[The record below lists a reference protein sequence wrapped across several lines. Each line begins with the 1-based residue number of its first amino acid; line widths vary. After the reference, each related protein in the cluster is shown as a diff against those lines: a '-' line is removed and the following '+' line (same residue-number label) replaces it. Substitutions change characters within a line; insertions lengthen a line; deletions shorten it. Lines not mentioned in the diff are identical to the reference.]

1 MVLVMSL
8 TKEEFMGKDKYLVRQ
23 HDMTDCAAACLAT
36 VCMYYKKEITI
47 TKLRDVLGTDIKGTT
62 LKGLEAGA
70 KKLGFDTK
78 AVRVDKD
85 GFVSKYTLPAVAHVI
100 TDQGL
105 SHFVVIHKI
114 KKDMVT
120 VLDPAKGKEKKS
132 IEEFFKDFDGILLLM
147 VPNNEFSP
155 GKNKSGS
162 MLSKFIDLLLPQKA
176 LFIYSIIGSVILTIL
191 GIASSFFNKFLMDEI
206 LPYGLKNQL
215 KVFVLAFLVLGI
227 TQIILSAIRQHMLLY
242 LSQKIDIPLLLGYFK
257 HVYKLPMQFF
267 TTRKVGDI
275 LTRFSDAFT
284 IKNVLTSISLS
295 LIMDI
300 ILATVSAIILYI
312 MNSTLFIVILI
323 LTIVSAALIYIFKE
337 PYKKINLKQMEAGSR
352 LNSHIIESLKG
363 VETLKVLAAE
373 DKSIEK
379 LEIEYIK
386 NLKIAFKEGVLSNIQ
401 GSISSGVSTMGNLIL
416 MYIGAMM
423 VIDGKITLG
432 SLMAFTSLSGYFMD
446 PIGRLIGLQLSIQ
459 EASIS
464 LKRISEIYE
473 VDKEQI
479 EEDKLNLEAVDG
491 DIELENVTFRY
502 GSRAPVLKDVNI
514 RIPKGK
520 KVALVG
526 ESGSG
531 KTTISKLLLKYYT
544 PEEGK
549 IKVAGYDI
557 EELDVYSLRR
567 TIAYVPQNIELFS
580 GTIKEN
586 ILLGKSGATYE
597 DIKTA
602 CENASCNSFV
612 EKLPAKYDTFLDEA
626 GGGLSGGEKQRLALA
641 RALIKKSKFLILDE
655 ATSNLDF
662 ISEAKIYDTLFVKG
676 KNLTMLIIAHRLST
690 IRNCDLIYVMDN
702 GKVVEVGDHES
713 LLKEKGYYYRLYVS
727 QVGELEPK
735 DIENNGKNLEDKAV
749 KKAMEDES
757 LETPLVEEGE
767 EYEYN

>member
-1 MVLVMSL
+1 
-8 TKEEFMGKDKYLVRQ
+8 MGYKKYLVKQ

-47 TKLRDVLGTDIKGTT
+47 TKLRDILGTDIKGTT
-62 LKGLEAGA
+62 LKGLENGA
-70 KKLGFDTK
+70 ERLGFDTRSI
-78 AVRVDKD
+78 RVDKK
-85 GFVSKYTLPAVAHVI
+85 GFTSKYTLPAIAHVI
-100 TDQGL
+100 TEEGL
-105 SHFVVIHKI
+105 SHFVVIHKV
-114 KKDMVT
+114 KKDKVII
-120 VLDPAKGKEKKS
+120 LDPAKGVEKKN
-132 IEEFFKDFDGILLLM
+132 IEEFFKSFDGILLLM

-162 MLSKFIDLLLPQKA
+162 MLSKFTSLLLPQKA
-176 LFIYSIIGSVILTIL
+176 LFIYSIIASILLTLL
-191 GIASSFFNKFLMDEI
+191 GIGSSFFNKFLMDEI

-215 KVFVLAFLVLGI
+215 KVFVIGFLAVGI

-267 TTRKVGDI
+267 TTRKTGDI

-295 LIMDI
+295 LIIDV
-300 ILATVSAIILYI
+300 ILALVSAVILYI

-323 LTIVSAALIYIFKE
+323 LTVISAALIYIFKE
-337 PYKKINLKQMEAGSR
+337 PYKKINLKQMEAGAR

-363 VETLKVLAAE
+363 VETIKVLAAE

-379 LEIEYIK
+379 LEVEYIK

-401 GSISSGVSTMGNLIL
+401 GSISSGVSTVGNLIL
-416 MYIGAMM
+416 MYIGATL

-432 SLMAFTSLSGYFMD
+432 SLMAFTSLSHYFMD
-446 PIGRLIGLQLSIQ
+446 PIGRLISLQLSIQ

-473 VDKEQI
+473 VEKEQI
-479 EEDKLNLEAVDG
+479 EEDKIKIDVIDG
-491 DIELENVTFRY
+491 DIELENITFRY
-502 GSRAPVLKDVNI
+502 GSRAPVLKDVTI
-514 RIPKGK
+514 KIPKGK

-549 IKVAGYDI
+549 IKICGYDI
-557 EELDVYSLRR
+557 DELDIYALRKA
-567 TIAYVPQNIELFS
+567 IAYVPQNIELFS
-580 GTIKEN
+580 GSIKEN
-586 ILLGKSGATYE
+586 ILLGKANASFKE
-597 DIKTA
+597 IKEA
-602 CENASCNSFV
+602 CEAASCNSFI
-612 EKLPAKYDTFLDEA
+612 EKLPSKYDTFLDEA
-626 GGGLSGGEKQRLALA
+626 GGGLSGGERQRLALA
-641 RALIKKSKFLILDE
+641 RALIKKAKFLILDE

-662 ISEAKIYDTLFVKG
+662 ISESKIYDTLFVKG
-676 KNLTMLIIAHRLST
+676 RNTTMLIIAHRLST
-690 IRNCDLIYVMDN
+690 IRNCDIIYVMDK
-702 GKVVEVGDHES
+702 GKVVEAGDHET
-713 LLKEKGYYYRLYVS
+713 LLKKKGYYYKLYVS

-735 DIENNGKNLEDKAV
+735 DIENTENIIPSFDEDK
-749 KKAMEDES
+749 KYDYS
-757 LETPLVEEGE
+757 LEELGDCE

>member
-1 MVLVMSL
+1 MSY
-8 TKEEFMGKDKYLVRQ
+8 KKYLVRQ
-23 HDMTDCAAACLAT
+23 QDMTDCAAACLAT
-36 VCMYYKKEITI
+36 VSMYYKKEITI

-62 LKGLEAGA
+62 LKGLEDGA
-70 KKLGFDTK
+70 NRLGFDTK
-78 AVRVDKD
+78 AIRVDKE
-85 GFVSKYTLPAVAHVI
+85 GFKSKYTLPAIAHVI
-100 TDQGL
+100 TEEGV
-105 SHFVVIHKI
+105 SHFVVIHKV
-114 KKDMVT
+114 KKDKV
-120 VLDPAKGKEKKS
+120 VILDPAKGVEKKE
-132 IEEFFKDFDGILLLM
+132 IEEFFKSFDGILLLM
-147 VPNNEFSP
+147 IPNHEFSP
-155 GKNKSGS
+155 GKNKSGG
-162 MLSKFIDLLLPQKA
+162 MLSKFISLLLPQKS
-176 LFIYSIIGSVILTIL
+176 LFIYSIIGSIILTVL
-191 GIASSFFNKFLMDEI
+191 GIASSFFNKILMDEI

-215 KVFVLAFLVLGI
+215 KVFVIGFLVLGI

-284 IKNVLTSISLS
+284 IKNILTSISLS

-300 ILATVSAIILYI
+300 ILATVSAVILYI
-312 MNSTLFIVILI
+312 MNSTLFIIILA
-323 LTIVSAALIYIFKE
+323 LTIISAILIYIFKE
-337 PYKKINLKQMEAGSR
+337 PYKKINLKQMEAGAK

-363 VETLKVLAAE
+363 IETIKVLAAE
-373 DKSIEK
+373 DNSIEK
-379 LEIEYIK
+379 LEIQYIK

-401 GSISSGVSTMGNLIL
+401 GSISSGVSTIGNLIL
-416 MYIGAMM
+416 MYIGATL

-432 SLMAFTSLSGYFMD
+432 SLMAFTTLSGYFME

-479 EEDKLNLEAVDG
+479 EEDKINIESIDG
-491 DIELENVTFRY
+491 DIELENITFRY
-502 GSRAPVLKDVNI
+502 GTRAPVLKDVSI
-514 RIPKGK
+514 KVPKGK

-531 KTTISKLLLKYYT
+531 KTTVSKLLLKYHT

-549 IKVAGYDI
+549 IKISGYDI
-557 EELDVYSLRR
+557 EELDIYSLRR
-567 TIAYVPQNIELFS
+567 AMAYVPQNIELFS
-580 GTIKEN
+580 GSIREN
-586 ILLGKSGATYE
+586 VVLGKGGATYE
-597 DIKTA
+597 EIKAA
-602 CENASCNSFV
+602 CENASCSSFI

-626 GGGLSGGEKQRLALA
+626 GGGLSGGERQRLALA

-676 KNLTMLIIAHRLST
+676 KSLTMLIIAHRLST
-690 IRNCDLIYVMDN
+690 IRNCDIIYVMDN
-702 GKVVEVGDHES
+702 GKVVEVGDHDS
-713 LLKEKGYYYRLYVS
+713 LLKKKGYYHKLYIS
-727 QVGELEPK
+727 QVGEMEAK
-735 DIENNGKNLEDKAV
+735 DIEEK
-749 KKAMEDES
+749 DES
-757 LETPLVEEGE
+757 DFHKSIENKVQKEEPLGECE

>member
-1 MVLVMSL
+1 
-8 TKEEFMGKDKYLVRQ
+8 
-23 HDMTDCAAACLAT
+23 MTDCAAACLAT

-47 TKLRDVLGTDIKGTT
+47 TKLRDILGTDIKGTT
-62 LKGLEAGA
+62 LKGLEQGA
-70 KKLGFDTK
+70 KKFGFDTK
-78 AVRVDKD
+78 AVRVDKE
-85 GFVSKYTLPAVAHVI
+85 GFVSKYTLPAIAHVI
-100 TDQGL
+100 TSEGL

-114 KKDMVT
+114 KKDKVT
-120 VLDPAKGKEKKS
+120 ILDPAKGVEKKTV
-132 IEEFFKDFDGILLLM
+132 EEFFKDFDGVILLM
-147 VPNNEFSP
+147 APNNEFSP

-162 MLSKFIDLLLPQKA
+162 MLSKFISLLLPQKA
-176 LFIYSIIGSVILTIL
+176 LFIYSIIGSIILTVL

-215 KVFVLAFLVLGI
+215 KVFVIAFLVLGI

-257 HVYKLPMQFF
+257 HVYKLPMNFF

-295 LIMDI
+295 LIMDV
-300 ILATVSAIILYI
+300 ILATVSAVILYI
-312 MNSTLFIVILI
+312 MNSTLFIVIAI
-323 LTIVSAALIYIFKE
+323 LTVVSAALIYIFKE
-337 PYKKINLKQMEAGSR
+337 PYKKINLKQMEAGAR

-363 VETLKVLAAE
+363 VETLKILAAE

-379 LEIEYIK
+379 LENEYIK

-401 GSISSGVSTMGNLIL
+401 GSISSGVSTIGNLIL
-416 MYIGAMM
+416 MYIGATL

-432 SLMAFTSLSGYFMD
+432 SLMAFTSLSGYFME

-473 VDKEQI
+473 VDKEQV
-479 EEDKLNLEAVDG
+479 EEDKVSIEAIDG

-502 GSRAPVLKDVNI
+502 GSRAPVLKGVSI
-514 RIPKGK
+514 KIPKGK

-549 IKVAGYDI
+549 IRLSGYDI
-557 EELDVYSLRR
+557 EELDIYSLRKAL
-567 TIAYVPQNIELFS
+567 AYVPQNIELFS
-580 GTIKEN
+580 GSIREN
-586 ILLGKSGATYE
+586 IVLGKERATYE
-597 DIKTA
+597 EIKTA
-602 CENASCNSFV
+602 CENASCTSFI

-690 IRNCDLIYVMDN
+690 IRNCDVIYVMDN
-702 GKVVEVGDHES
+702 GKVVEEGNHES
-713 LLKEKGYYYRLYVS
+713 LLKKKGYYYKLYVS
-727 QVGELEPK
+727 QVGELETK
-735 DIENNGKNLEDKAV
+735 GIEEKVRSEQVINKEIDSKA
-749 KKAMEDES
+749 
-757 LETPLVEEGE
+757 PLNEQVEEGE